1 VSIRLFL
8 ACAVARA
15 SLAAAA
21 EPAAAE
27 THRVVKD
34 GAVVEFTLERAEG
47 AADVARPLMEGEY
60 ANVKFRMTD
69 AASGKPVA
77 GAKPAAWIDI
87 GRALED
93 GRSDQKT
100 CKDKIGLYLKGIVGM
115 RPMIDLNSYFLLV
128 MNRDPSISVIDPLV
142 SMTGKTSLYASVILR
157 RPPADWAKSADQKRL
172 WVSMPK
178 ADEVAVI
185 DTDTFKLSTTVAAG
199 KEPTRVAVQPDGR
212 YVWVGDDAR
221 GAADSGVSVID
232 AQAMKRVAHLA
243 TGRGHHEIAFSTD
256 DRWAFVSNR
265 DEGTVSVIDV
275 AKLAKAKDLRTGPLP
290 ISVAFSPLSQALY
303 VADGKEGTVSV
314 VDAATLEVKARLAAK
329 PGLGP
334 MRFSR
339 DGRWGFVVNPS
350 EHAAFVVD
358 AAEGQIA
365 HRVPLD
371 GQPYQITFSRAFA
384 YLRLI
389 DSEKVDMVNLL
400 SLGKGKRPIVQS
412 FAAGQ
417 VAPQAVADLGLAD
430 GISPASNEAAVFVVN
445 PADSN
450 TYFYMEGMNAPMGS
464 FAGYGHPARGVTVVD
479 RSLKEVEPGVYAGK
493 VRLPEAGR
501 YDVAFLLDSPRVL
514 HCFSAEA
521 AKNPLLRNQLGGI
534 AIEYLDFPSTAAV
547 GQPLKV
553 RFRLTDPGANAPKT
567 GVRDVRVRWFVPPGD
582 ERGEAYAREV
592 EKGMYEASAL
602 LAREGAYYVHV
613 VSRSL
618 KVGAG
623 GLPFRTVRATAA
635 SAPVRPEPGE
645 AESRGETPP
654 ATVTATVSP

>member
-1 VSIRLFL
+1 MANLSSRPFL
-8 ACAVARA
+8 TCALAWA

-21 EPAAAE
+21 EPAADE
-27 THRVVKD
+27 TRRVVKD
-34 GAVVEFTLERAEG
+34 GVAVDFTLERSEPG
-47 AADVARPLMEGEY
+47 AGRPLMEGDY
-60 ANVKFRMTD
+60 ANVRFRMTD
-69 AASGKPVA
+69 VASGKPVA
-77 GAKPAAWIDI
+77 GAKPAAWMDI
-87 GRALED
+87 GGTLAD

-115 RPMIDLNSYFLLV
+115 RPMVDLNSYFLLV
-128 MNRDPSISVIDPLV
+128 MNQDPSISIIDPLV
-142 SMTGKTSLYASVILR
+142 SMTGKTSLYASVILAS
-157 RPPADWAKSADQKRL
+157 PPADWAKSADQKRL
-172 WVSMPK
+172 WVSMPR

-185 DTDTFKLSTTVAAG
+185 DTDTFKILTTVAAG

-212 YVWVGDDAR
+212 YVWVGDDAG
-221 GAADSGVSVID
+221 GAADSGVSVLD
-232 AQAMKRVAHLA
+232 AQAMKRVAHVA
-243 TGRGHHEIAFSTD
+243 TGRGHHELAFSTD

-275 AKLAKAKDLRTGPLP
+275 AKLARAKDLRTGPLP

-314 VDAATLEVKARLAAK
+314 VDGDTLTVKARLAAK

-350 EHAAFVVD
+350 EHAAFVID
-358 AAEGQIA
+358 AAEGQIV

-371 GQPYQITFSRAFA
+371 GQPYQIAFSRSFA

-400 SLGKGKRPIVQS
+400 SLGKGKKPIVQS
-412 FAAGQ
+412 FAAGE
-417 VAPQAVADLGLAD
+417 VAPQAGGDLGLAD
-430 GISPASNEAAVFVVN
+430 AISPASTDASVFVVN

-450 TYFYMEGMNAPMGS
+450 TYFYMEGMNGAMGS
-464 FAGYGHPARGVTVVD
+464 FAGYGHPARGATVID

-514 HCFSAEA
+514 HCFSAEVA
-521 AKNPLLRNQLGGI
+521 RNPVLQKQRGALV
-534 AIEYLDFPSTAAV
+534 IEYLDFPSTAAA

-553 RFRLTDPGANAPKT
+553 RFRLTDVGGNAPRT
-567 GVRDVRVRWFVPPGD
+567 GVRDLRVRWFAPPGD

-592 EKGMYEASAL
+592 AEGVYEVSAVP
-602 LAREGAYYVHV
+602 AREGAYYVHV

-623 GLPFRTVRATAA
+623 GLPFRTLRVT
-635 SAPVRPEPGE
+635 PT
-645 AESRGETPP
+645 ETP
-654 ATVTATVSP
+654 TASR